1 MKNLLVIF
9 FIIFNAWNAF
19 DIYINYA
26 HDEIISLLSIRI
38 MVLVISFVLSV
49 IYIIVRSPKSTVIL
63 SIINII
69 VALIHGYMI
78 LVTYL

>member
-19 DIYINYA
+19 DIYTNYA
-26 HDEIISLLSIRI
+26 HDEIISFLSIRI
-38 MVLVISFVLSV
+38 MVFVISFVLSV

>member
-38 MVLVISFVLSV
+38 MVFVISFVLSV